1 MMRLQ
6 CCAGL
11 AEMANRQYK
20 SAAKKLT
27 TANLDHCGELT
38 DIMSTQVIE
47 WIFRYTHCGF
57 EGYLGFPSNT
67 RDRVI
72 FGHISVVNPL
82 ALPNLVLE
90 TLK

>member
-38 DIMSTQVIE
+38 DIMSTQVTE
-47 WIFRYTHCGF
+47 WIFRY
-57 EGYLGFPSNT
+57 
-67 RDRVI
+67 
-72 FGHISVVNPL
+72 
-82 ALPNLVLE
+82 
-90 TLK
+90 